1 MTSVKSP
8 PTPTGRHRPFSSA
21 LVTIR
26 PGAGALV
33 RLVARRPKLVLLTA
47 LLLAGLAIAFS
58 GDVVG
63 ALKTGGFDDA
73 HSDSVRGRAVLA
85 QHFRTADPNLVVLI
99 EKRGGSV
106 DDADTGAAALQVT
119 RRLGASTGVTVVG
132 SYWNARLPQLVN
144 RDHDKGIVLAHVD
157 GDEDQS
163 AHRVARLHD
172 DLAGTVGAVRVSFG
186 GVTQINNDI
195 NASVTAD
202 LAKAESIA
210 IPITLVLLLLVF
222 GTVWAAGAPLLIGI
236 FSILMT
242 LGALRL
248 LAAVTDVSVFS
259 INMATALGL
268 GLAVDYSLLF
278 VSRYR
283 EQRARDSDL
292 VTALGATVRTAG
304 RTILFSAATVAVA
317 FCSLLVFPQYFLRS
331 FAYAGIAVVVATVGA
346 ALLVLPA
353 LLVVLGDRIDKWS
366 LPRRRPADGG
376 YAPFWGRLAAFVM
389 RRPVLTAAPVVLV
402 LLVLA
407 LPFTHVRFGVADD
420 RVLPGHVESR
430 VVADT
435 IRGEFAGTGSG
446 ATVVVAQH
454 WGAGPD
460 GVVRAAEYAAR
471 VSDVKGVTRVDSMAG
486 PFAGGAAV
494 SATTAAPSSFSAGDA
509 TWFSVLSDVEP
520 YSSRGADLARAV
532 RAVPVPAGV
541 SVLVT
546 GPAAQL
552 VDITGSIGGRLPL
565 ALVLIACTTFAL
577 LFLLTGSVLLP
588 VKALLL
594 NLLTMSAVFGVAV
607 WIFQDGH
614 LSGLLGQTAT
624 PLAVAIPVLLFCVAF
639 GLSMDYE
646 VFVLSRIIERHRLGA
661 DLHTSVVDGLSRSGR
676 VISAAAAIMSVSF
689 LAMLSSG
696 VSFIQ
701 FFGLCASLAIILDA
715 LLVRPVLVP
724 ALMRL
729 AGRWNWWAPR
739 PLRALHDRLGLREE
753 S

>member
-1 MTSVKSP
+1 MTSLKSP
-8 PTPTGRHRPFSSA
+8 LIRYGRHRPATSGR
-21 LVTIR
+21 VG
-26 PGAGALV
+26 PGPAAPF
-33 RLVARRPKLVLLTA
+33 VARHPKLVLLTA
-47 LLLAGLAIAFS
+47 LLLAVLAIAFS

-73 HSDSVRGRAVLA
+73 SSDSVHGRAVLA
-85 QHFRTADPNLVVLI
+85 QHFRAADPNLVVLI
-99 EKRGGSV
+99 EKPGGSV
-106 DDADTGAAALQVT
+106 DDADTGAAARYVT
-119 RRLGASTGVTVVG
+119 QRLGATPGVTVAG
-132 SYWNARLPQLVN
+132 SYWADRLPQLVDRN
-144 RDHDKGIVLAHVD
+144 RDKGIVLVHVD

-163 AHRVARLHD
+163 AQRVANLHE
-172 DLAGTVGAVRVSFG
+172 DLAGTTGAVRVSFG
-186 GVTQINNDI
+186 GLTQINNDI

-202 LAKAESIA
+202 LARAESIA

-248 LAAVTDVSVFS
+248 LAVFTDVSVFS

-283 EQRARDSDL
+283 EQRGRDSDL
-292 VTALGATVRTAG
+292 VTALSVTIRTAG

-317 FCSLLVFPQYFLRS
+317 LCSLLVFPQYFLRS
-331 FAYAGIAVVVATVGA
+331 FAYAGVAVVAATVGA

-353 LLVVLGDRIDKWS
+353 LLVLLGDRIDKWS
-366 LPRRRPADGG
+366 LPRRRPTDGG
-376 YAPFWGRLAAFVM
+376 YAAFWGRLAAYVM

-407 LPFTHVRFGVADD
+407 LPFTHVGFGVADD
-420 RVLPGHVESR
+420 RSLPARSESR
-430 VVADT
+430 IVADT
-435 IRGEFAGTGSG
+435 IRGEFAATGSG
-446 ATVVVAQH
+446 ATVIVAQR
-454 WGAGPD
+454 WGGGPD
-460 GVVRAAEYAAR
+460 GVARAADYAAR
-471 VSDVKGVTRVDSMAG
+471 VSRVHGVARVDSMAG
-486 PFAGGAAV
+486 SFAGGAAA
-494 SATTAAPSSFSAGDA
+494 SGPAPPASGFTAGDA

-541 SVLVT
+541 AVLVT

-552 VDITGSIGGRLPL
+552 VDMTGSIGGRLPL
-565 ALVLIACTTFAL
+565 ALILIACTTFAL

-588 VKALLL
+588 VEALLL
-594 NLLTMSAVFGVAV
+594 NLLTMSAVFGIAV

-614 LSGLLGQTAT
+614 LAGLLGFTAT
-624 PLAVAIPVLLFCVAF
+624 PLAVAMPVLLFCVAF

-646 VFVLSRIIERHRLGA
+646 VFVLSRIIERHRQGA
-661 DLHTSVVDGLSRSGR
+661 DLRTAVVDGLSRSGR
-676 VISAAAAIMSVSF
+676 VISAAAAILSVSF

-739 PLRALHDRLGLREE
+739 PLRALHDRLGLREH

>member
-1 MTSVKSP
+1 MTAVKPP
-8 PTPTGRHRPFSSA
+8 PTLTGRHRP
-21 LVTIR
+21 VTSG
-26 PGAGALV
+26 PPAGAVV
-33 RLVARRPKLVLLTA
+33 RLIVRRPKLILFTA
-47 LLLAGLAIAFS
+47 LLLAVLAIAFS

-73 HSDSVRGRAVLA
+73 RSDSVRGRAVLA
-85 QHFRTADPNLVVLI
+85 QHFRAADPNLVVLI
-99 EKRGGSV
+99 EKPGGSV
-106 DDADTGAAALQVT
+106 DDADIRAAT
-119 RRLGASTGVTVVG
+119 RQITLRLAATTGVTVVG
-132 SYWNARLPQLVN
+132 SYPNKRLSQLVN
-144 RDHDKGIVLAHVD
+144 RYRDKGIVLVHVD
-157 GDEDQS
+157 GDEDLS
-163 AHRVARLHD
+163 AQRVARLHD
-172 DLAGTVGAVRVSFG
+172 ELAGTIGAVRVSFG
-186 GVTQINNDI
+186 GLTQINNDI
-195 NASVTAD
+195 NDQVTAD
-202 LAKAESIA
+202 LARAESIA

-236 FSILMT
+236 FSIVLT

-248 LAAVTDVSVFS
+248 LAVLTDVSVFS

-283 EQRARDSDL
+283 EQRCRDSDL
-292 VTALGATVRTAG
+292 VTALGVTMRTAG

-317 FCSLLVFPQYFLRS
+317 LCSLLVFSQYFLRS
-331 FAYAGIAVVVATVGA
+331 FAYAGIAVVAATVGA

-353 LLVVLGDRIDKWS
+353 LLVVLAERIDKWP
-366 LPRRRPADGG
+366 LWRRSQANGG
-376 YAPFWGRLAAFVM
+376 HAPFWGRLAASVM
-389 RRPVLTAAPVVLV
+389 RRPVLSAAPVILV
-402 LLVLA
+402 LLLLG
-407 LPFTHVRFGVADD
+407 LPFTHVRFGIPDD
-420 RVLPGHVESR
+420 RVLPAQAESR
-430 VVADT
+430 VFADT
-435 IRGEFAGTGSG
+435 IRGEFATTGSG
-446 ATVVVAQH
+446 ATVIVAQR
-454 WGAGPD
+454 WGGGPD
-460 GVVRAAEYAAR
+460 GVARAADYAAR
-471 VSDVKGVTRVDSMAG
+471 VSRIEGVTRVDGMAG
-486 PFAGGAAV
+486 SFAGGAAV
-494 SATTAAPSSFSAGDA
+494 PGTATAARGFTAGDA

-520 YSSRGADLARAV
+520 YSTRGADLARAV

-541 SVLVT
+541 PVLVT

-552 VDITGSIGGRLPL
+552 VDITGSIGERLPL
-565 ALVLIACTTFAL
+565 ALILIACTTFVL

-614 LSGLLGQTAT
+614 LADLLGHTAT

-646 VFVLSRIIERHRLGA
+646 VFVLSRIIERHRQGA
-661 DLHTSVVDGLSRSGR
+661 DLRTSVVDGLSRSGR
-676 VISAAAAIMSVSF
+676 VISAAAAILSVSF
-689 LAMLSSG
+689 LAMLSSR

-729 AGRWNWWAPR
+729 AGPWNWWAPR
-739 PLRALHDRLGLREE
+739 PLRALHDRLGLRED

>member
-1 MTSVKSP
+1 MTAVKSP
-8 PTPTGRHRPFSSA
+8 PTQTGRHRPLTA
-21 LVTIR
+21 G
-26 PGAGALV
+26 PDAGALV
-33 RLVARRPKLVLLTA
+33 RLVVRRPKLVLLTA
-47 LLLAGLAIAFS
+47 LILAVLAITFS
-58 GDVVG
+58 GGLVG
-63 ALKTGGFDDA
+63 ALKTGGFDDTR
-73 HSDSVRGRAVLA
+73 SDSVHGRALLA
-85 QHFRTADPNLVVLI
+85 QHFRAADPNLVVLI

-106 DDADTGAAALQVT
+106 DDADTRAAAQRVT
-119 RRLGASTGVTVVG
+119 QRLSATTGVTVAG
-132 SYWNARLPQLVN
+132 SYWSDRLPQLVN
-144 RDHDKGIVLAHVD
+144 RDRDKGIVLVHVD

-163 AHRVARLHD
+163 AQRVTGLHD
-172 DLAGTVGAVRVSFG
+172 DLAGSTGAVRVSFG
-186 GVTQINNDI
+186 GLTQVNNDI
-195 NASVTAD
+195 NDQVTAD
-202 LAKAESIA
+202 LARAEAIA

-236 FSILMT
+236 FSILLT

-248 LAAVTDVSVFS
+248 LAVVTDVSVFS

-283 EQRARDSDL
+283 EQRGHDPDI
-292 VTALGATVRTAG
+292 VTALGVTMRTAG

-317 FCSLLVFPQYFLRS
+317 LCSLLVFSQYFLRS

-353 LLVVLGDRIDKWS
+353 LLVLLGDRIDKWS
-366 LPRRRPADGG
+366 LSRRRRVDAGN
-376 YAPFWGRLAAFVM
+376 APFWGRLAAYVM

-420 RVLPGHVESR
+420 RVLPGHAESR
-430 VVADT
+430 IVADT
-435 IRGEFAGTGSG
+435 MRGEFTGTGSG
-446 ATVVVAQH
+446 ATVIVAQR
-454 WGAGPD
+454 WGSGPD
-460 GVVRAAEYAAR
+460 GLLRASIYAAR
-471 VSDVKGVTRVDSMAG
+471 VSRLEGVIRVDGMAG
-486 PFAGGAAV
+486 SFAGGSAV
-494 SATTAAPSSFSAGDA
+494 SGMAAPPSSFTAGDA

-520 YSSRGADLARAV
+520 YSSGGADLARAV
-532 RAVPVPAGV
+532 RAVPVPDGV
-541 SVLVT
+541 SVLVA

-552 VDITGSIGGRLPL
+552 VDITGSIGARLPL
-565 ALVLIACTTFAL
+565 ALALIASTTFAL

-588 VKALLL
+588 VKALLF

-614 LSGLLGQTAT
+614 LTDLLGHTAT
-624 PLAVAIPVLLFCVAF
+624 PLTVAIPVLLFCVVF

-646 VFVLSRIIERHRLGA
+646 VFVLSRIIERHRQGA
-661 DLHTSVVDGLSRSGR
+661 DLRTSVVDGLSRSGR
-676 VISAAAAIMSVSF
+676 VISAAAGILSVSF
-689 LAMLSSG
+689 LAMLSSR

-701 FFGLCASLAIILDA
+701 FFGLCAGLAIILDA

-724 ALMRL
+724 AFMRL

-739 PLRALHDRLGLREE
+739 PLRALHDRLGLREH

>member
-1 MTSVKSP
+1 MTAVKPP
-8 PTPTGRHRPFSSA
+8 PTGVGRHRPF
-21 LVTIR
+21 L
-26 PGAGALV
+26 AGPATGTDV
-33 RLVARRPKLVLLTA
+33 PLVARRPKLILLTA
-47 LLLAGLAIAFS
+47 LLLAVLAIVFS

-73 HSDSVRGRAVLA
+73 RSDSVHGRALLA

-99 EKRGGSV
+99 EKPGGRV
-106 DDADTGAAALQVT
+106 DDADIGAVARHVT
-119 RRLGASTGVTVVG
+119 RRLAATAGVAVAG
-132 SYWNARLPQLVN
+132 SYWNERLPQLAN
-144 RDHDKGIVLAHVD
+144 RGRDKGMVLVHVD
-157 GDEDQS
+157 GDEDRS
-163 AHRVARLHD
+163 AQRVAQLHD
-172 DLAGTVGAVRVSFG
+172 ELAGAVGAVRVSFG

-195 NASVTAD
+195 NDQVTTD
-202 LAKAESIA
+202 LARAEFIA

-248 LAAVTDVSVFS
+248 LAAFTDVSVFS

-283 EQRARDSDL
+283 EQRGRDHDL
-292 VTALGATVRTAG
+292 VTALGVTIRTAG

-317 FCSLLVFPQYFLRS
+317 LCSLLVFPQYFLRS

-353 LLVVLGDRIDKWS
+353 LLVLLGDRIDKWP

-376 YAPFWGRLAAFVM
+376 YAPFWGRLAAYVM

-407 LPFTHVRFGVADD
+407 LPFTHVRFGIADD
-420 RVLPGHVESR
+420 RVLPAHAESR
-430 VVADT
+430 AVADT

-454 WGAGPD
+454 WGAGPS
-460 GVVRAAEYAAR
+460 GIGRAADYAAR
-471 VSDVKGVTRVDSMAG
+471 VSELDGVTRVDSMAG
-486 PFAGGAAV
+486 SFTDGAAV
-494 SATTAAPSSFSAGDA
+494 PGTAAPPGRFTAGEA

-520 YSSRGADLARAV
+520 YSSGGAELARAV
-532 RAVPVPAGV
+532 RAAPVPAGIP
-541 SVLVT
+541 VLVT

-552 VDITGSIGGRLPL
+552 VDITGSIGGRLPF
-565 ALVLIACTTFAL
+565 ALILIACTTFAL

-588 VKALLL
+588 VQALLL
-594 NLLTMSAVFGVAV
+594 NLLTMSSVFGVAV

-614 LSGLLGQTAT
+614 LSGLLGNTAT

-646 VFVLSRIIERHRLGA
+646 VFVLSRIIERHRQGA

-676 VISAAAAIMSVSF
+676 VISAAAAILSVSF

-729 AGRWNWWAPR
+729 GGRWNWWAPR
-739 PLRALHDRLGLREE
+739 PLRALHDRLGLREH

>member
-1 MTSVKSP
+1 MTVVKRP
-8 PTPTGRHRPFSSA
+8 PTRPGRRSA
-21 LVTIR
+21 RLPVTSG
-26 PGAGALV
+26 PGAGAIV
-33 RLVARRPKLVLLTA
+33 RLVARRPKIVLLTA

-73 HSDSVRGRAVLA
+73 RSDSVRGRAVLA
-85 QHFRTADPNLVVLI
+85 QHFHAAEENLVILI
-99 EKRGGSV
+99 AKPGGSV
-106 DDADTGAAALQVT
+106 DDADTRGTARDVTDRLAAT
-119 RRLGASTGVTVVG
+119 TGVTLAA
-132 SYWNARLPQLVN
+132 SYWKSGSPQLVS
-144 RDHDKGIVLAHVD
+144 RDHDKAILLVHVD

-163 AHRVARLHD
+163 AQRVTSLHD
-172 DLAGTVGAVRVSFG
+172 AIAGSTGAVRVSFG
-186 GVTQINNDI
+186 GLTQVNNDI
-195 NASVTAD
+195 NASVTGD
-202 LAKAESIA
+202 LATAESIA

-236 FSILMT
+236 FSIVLT

-248 LAAVTDVSVFS
+248 LAVFTDVSVFS
-259 INMATALGL
+259 MNMVTALGL

-283 EQRARDSDL
+283 EQRGRDSDI
-292 VTALGATVRTAG
+292 VAALGVTMRTAG

-317 FCSLLVFPQYFLRS
+317 LCSLLVFPQYFLRS
-331 FAYAGIAVVVATVGA
+331 FAYAGIAVVAATVGA

-353 LLVVLGDRIDKWS
+353 LLILLGDRIDKWS
-366 LPRRRPADGG
+366 LRRRRPVDAG
-376 YAPFWGRLAAFVM
+376 YTAFWGRIAAYVM

-402 LLVLA
+402 LLLLG
-407 LPFTHVRFGVADD
+407 LPFTHVRFGIPDD
-420 RVLPGHVESR
+420 RVLPAHAESR
-430 VVADT
+430 IVADA
-435 IRGEFAGTGSG
+435 IRGEFTDTGSG
-446 ATVVVAQH
+446 ATVIVAQH
-454 WGAGPD
+454 WGDGPD
-460 GVVRAAEYAAR
+460 GVARAADYATR
-471 VSDVKGVTRVDSMAG
+471 VSQIPGITRVDSMAG
-486 PFAGGAAV
+486 SFAGGVTVPSPPAAR
-494 SATTAAPSSFSAGDA
+494 SGFTAGEA
-509 TWFSVLSDVEP
+509 TWFSVLSEVEP

-532 RAVPVPAGV
+532 RAVPVPAGRT
-541 SVLVT
+541 VLVT

-552 VDITGSIGGRLPL
+552 VDITSSIGGRLPL
-565 ALVLIACTTFAL
+565 ALILIACTTFAL

-588 VKALLL
+588 VKALLF

-614 LSGLLGQTAT
+614 LAGLLGNTAT

-646 VFVLSRIIERHRLGA
+646 VFVLSRIIERHQQGA
-661 DLHTSVVDGLSRSGR
+661 DLRTSVIDGLSRSGR
-676 VISAAAAIMSVSF
+676 VISAAAAILSVSF

-724 ALMRL
+724 AFIRL
-729 AGRWNWWAPR
+729 VGRWNWWAPR
-739 PLRALHDRLGLREE
+739 PLRAVHNRLGLREH